1 MKNRIVG
8 IVSLCVP
15 LIVGSVGAQV
25 ATPPPGPKPAAPKYV
40 PIEQPKPAA
49 PVTAQTPATAE
60 SDVRMGGTDPM
71 SPGATRG
78 KLPPLKWRSLAQ
90 VDPTTGRIQQYDMPL
105 DIAAL
110 KPNPTVAE
118 SRVVDIMPVLS
129 GRRYRMEQIVID
141 NLDFVIQVDNGLLD
155 TLELTDPE
163 SMKLITDMVTPLVPP
178 KSITIELFDRGVL
191 SRVQKDFSLEIV
203 KDYQNAMMKELGQ
216 VYGDKGLG
224 EFMKF
229 IMAESVKEAR
239 QAFNGMLMEASW
251 RMDEVLTK
259 ADLTDVPGADTLR
272 TIRGSAADTS
282 ETMAAQRHAI
292 LEAWQPWSF
301 EQKQA
306 FLRAVEET
314 RQDPHAPP
322 IPKIDATPEGAEDR
336 TGQQELGVHPVQP
349 KRGNPGAGSGG

>member
-1 MKNRIVG
+1 MNKHIVG
-8 IVSLCVP
+8 IVALCVP
-15 LIVGSVGAQV
+15 LIAGSVNAQV

-40 PIEQPKPAA
+40 PIEQPKPAI
-49 PVTAQTPATAE
+49 TPQKPAAE
-60 SDVRMGGTDPM
+60 NEVRMGGTDAM
-71 SPGATRG
+71 QPGATRG

-90 VDPTTGRIQQYDMPL
+90 VDPETGRLQQYEIPL

-110 KPNPTVAE
+110 KPNPTVAQ
-118 SRVVDIMPVLS
+118 SRVADIMPVLS

-141 NLDFVIQVDNGLLD
+141 NLDFVIQVDQGLLD

-163 SMKLITDMVTPLVPP
+163 SMKLVTDMVTPLVPP
-178 KSITIELFDRGVL
+178 KSITIELFDRGIL

-239 QAFNGMLMEASW
+239 QAFDGLLMEATW

-259 ADLTDVPGADTLR
+259 AELTDAPGADKLR
-272 TIRGSAADTS
+272 AIRGTAADTADV
-282 ETMAAQRHAI
+282 MAANRQII
-292 LEAWQPWSF
+292 LEAWKPWSF
-301 EQKQA
+301 QQKQA

-314 RQDPHAPP
+314 RQDPHSPP
-322 IPKIDATPEGAEDR
+322 VPMIDATPEGAEDR
-336 TGQQELGVHPVQP
+336 TGEQTIGVHPVAP
-349 KRGNPGAGSGG
+349 KQRPGAGG